1 MKKHTFYYI
10 ALSALAMLAGCS
22 EEDGFGLKPTDGNRS
37 LTAKIEQNDLTRT
50 AVSEE
55 GQVTWTETDAIGIF
69 GTTSQNIQF
78 TYQSSTDN
86 GSSATFRGDF
96 PEEETMENAYYPYQE
111 DAALSGNALTL
122 NLPSEYTYT
131 GNSNAPMLGVKN
143 DDGTFTFKHLTG
155 LLRITINNVPEEAD
169 RFVITSSAAT
179 DAPDI
184 AGQATVADIN
194 AENAALSITANGSK
208 SITYRLGALTEGT
221 GFRTFFVPL
230 PVGEYPQLSV
240 SLYAKDRT
248 DPYFTK
254 TVSDITVRRAVMI
267 DMPILDAQT
276 GAQYVLSENTTE
288 ITESMAEHISVS
300 PDDNTTLIYGSG
312 IAEEDVPQV
321 GDIIFA
327 KPSDSLPYGFLGKV
341 TSISGDAEKGYT
353 IQTGTASLYEAF
365 DKLYI
370 NDTAELVTI
379 TPSTR
384 ANENETEDDLLTGNF
399 GIDEKLEVAYTDKES
414 PYQIEGTLSAGASL
428 QLTVEIDKEKQL
440 KYMAFTFVPFVKAG
454 VEFSVSDGWNEE
466 GEFGDFPLKDYN
478 CGLIMLGGV
487 VPLVP
492 AVQLHLYVQPQ
503 GSFSF
508 TTGIE
513 CEAKGAAGAEFKN
526 NVWESGF
533 NPIKSDEKSPLDFLE
548 SEIKVEG
555 ELFYGFG
562 VELKGK
568 FFNLNNMKMFIQPK
582 AGLKLSGDFTVS
594 SDNTLTWEEKLKDLS
609 IASSNVLSGS
619 AGVDATL
626 LGEDAESVFDFSEVE
641 WGKKEYRILP
651 ILSKLSSQLM
661 EQVSRTETTSSDAL
675 EVRDVSITAEAS
687 GELLTQDAKLHF
699 ELEDAEGNVIRRSS
713 PIEYNVQKDGET
725 QPLKAF
731 FSGLQPD
738 ANYKAYVVIDSP
750 MFSDISEENRVELKT
765 QAVEFDT
772 DTEVSDRE
780 LLIEF
785 YNATGGD
792 NWTNNENWCSDKP
805 IDQWYGVGIGLK
817 GTGVGSINLDNNNL
831 TGTADLR
838 KFKDLVSFACTNNSL
853 TSINASG
860 LKNLEALYLQ
870 NNPALT
876 SVDISGSTKISYL
889 NFYNNNALKTLNISG
904 ATSLTNVQCVE
915 SQLTSLDASNLPN
928 LKQLTCHQNQLTSL
942 NVTGSTKLEYI
953 SCSYNSLMSLNIAGL
968 EELISLSC
976 GNNKLINDL
985 DLSDSEKLKSLGC
998 EHNQLTDLK
1007 LPNSNGLEYLDCCYN
1022 QLTDLNVANK
1032 PSLKTLICHTNKLTN
1047 LNISGSTNIEE
1058 LSCGNNQ
1065 LSSLNVSNLHN
1076 IKTLQC
1082 SNNQITYLD
1091 VANLTTLE
1099 SLWCSTNQ
1107 LTDLNVSRLN
1117 NLSALMCGTNQLK
1130 ELNIANLTNLTSLE
1144 CNKNQLNKLDV
1155 AKLTKLFSLECAENQ
1170 LTELEVEKL
1179 ILLTKLNCSNNKL
1192 SVLNVDNITDINYL
1206 DCSYNSI
1213 AELKV
1218 SHLTKLESF
1227 FCDHNLL
1234 TTLDASTLTEMTQ
1247 FRCGGEPLTKLY
1259 WQEGRYPMSDSVI
1272 GWGEHDAMKYTYP
1285 THPHNYQYP
1294 EFIYK

>member
-10 ALSALAMLAGCS
+10 ALSALAMLTGCS
-22 EEDGFGLKPTDGNRS
+22 EEDGFGLKPIDGNRS
-37 LTAKIEQNDLTRT
+37 LTATIEQNNLSRT

-55 GQVTWTETDAIGIF
+55 GQVSWTETDAIGVF
-69 GTTSQNIQF
+69 GTASQNIRF
-78 TYQSSTDN
+78 AYQSSTGN

-96 PEEETMENAYYPYQE
+96 PEEEPMEQAYYPYQE
-111 DAALSGNALTL
+111 EATLSGNSLTL

-131 GNSNAPMLGVKN
+131 GNSNAPMLGIKN

-155 LLRITINNVPEEAD
+155 LLRITINNVPEEAE

-179 DAPDI
+179 DAPSI
-184 AGQATVADIN
+184 AGQATVTDITADN
-194 AENAALSITANGSK
+194 ASLSITANGSQ
-208 SITYRLGALTEGT
+208 SITYRLGTLIEET

-230 PVGEYPQLSV
+230 PIGEYPQLSV

-805 IDQWYGVGIGLK
+805 IEEWYGVNVNWN
-817 GTGVGSINLDNNNL
+817 GTVGSLYLSNNNL
-831 TGTADLR
+831 TGTADIS
-838 KFKDLVSFACTNNSL
+838 KFPELFTFDCQNNQL
-853 TSINASG
+853 TRINASG
-860 LKNLEALYLQ
+860 AAKLSSLICTKNKLTYL
-870 NNPALT
+870 
-876 SVDISGSTKISYL
+876 DISYASELYQLYCDDNQLTNLDLSGLSKLNFIYCENNKISKIDIPESSNLVYV
-889 NFYNNNALKTLNISG
+889 NCANNQISDLNISNLNTLSLLFCNNNQLRNLQVSNLPELKQLQCVNNQITNLKIDNLPKLEVLACNINQLSNLNLSSFVNLKEIICNDNQLTNLNIANLNKLEKLHCYNNQLANLSTSG
-904 ATSLTNVQCVE
+904 LSNLEELRCENNQLNQLDVSSLTKIKTLWCDNNQLSNLDTSSLTNIEDLSC
-915 SQLTSLDASNLPN
+915 SGNL
-928 LKQLTCHQNQLTSL
+928 LTSL
-942 NVTGSTKLEYI
+942 NVS
-953 SCSYNSLMSLNIAGL
+953 NFAQ
-968 EELISLSC
+968 
-976 GNNKLINDL
+976 
-985 DLSDSEKLKSLGC
+985 LKSLGC
-998 EHNQLTDLK
+998 SENQLTK
-1007 LPNSNGLEYLDCCYN
+1007 LD
-1022 QLTDLNVANK
+1022 
-1032 PSLKTLICHTNKLTN
+1032 I
-1047 LNISGSTNIEE
+1047 
-1058 LSCGNNQ
+1058 
-1065 LSSLNVSNLHN
+1065 SNL
-1076 IKTLQC
+1076 
-1082 SNNQITYLD
+1082 
-1091 VANLTTLE
+1091 ANLETLY
-1099 SLWCSTNQ
+1099 CS
-1107 LTDLNVSRLN
+1107 
-1117 NLSALMCGTNQLK
+1117 K
-1130 ELNIANLTNLTSLE
+1130 
-1144 CNKNQLNKLDV
+1144 
-1155 AKLTKLFSLECAENQ
+1155 NQ
-1170 LTELEVEKL
+1170 LTELEISRL
-1179 ILLTKLNCSNNKL
+1179 IYLRN
-1192 SVLNVDNITDINYL
+1192 L
-1206 DCSYNSI
+1206 DCSN
-1213 AELKV
+1213 
-1218 SHLTKLESF
+1218 
-1227 FCDHNLL
+1227 NLL
-1234 TTLDASTLTEMTQ
+1234 TTLPTSNLTNLYQLDCSDNQLTTLNVSNSINLNNLL
-1247 FRCGGEPLTKLY
+1247 CDNNSLY
-1259 WQEGRYPMSDSVI
+1259 NITLPI
-1272 GWGEHDAMKYTYP
+1272 GFTNYSCTTWGEQDDNKYKFP
-1285 THPHNYQYP
+1285 AHKDGYQYP

>member
-10 ALSALAMLAGCS
+10 ALSALAMLTGCS
-22 EEDGFGLKPTDGNRS
+22 EEDGFGLKPIDGNRS
-37 LTAKIEQNDLTRT
+37 LTATIEQNNLSRT

-55 GQVTWTETDAIGIF
+55 GQVSWTETDAIGVF
-69 GTTSQNIQF
+69 GTASQNIRF
-78 TYQSSTDN
+78 AYQSSTGN

-96 PEEETMENAYYPYQE
+96 PEEEPMEQAYYPYQE
-111 DAALSGNALTL
+111 EATLSGNSLTL

-131 GNSNAPMLGVKN
+131 GNSNAPMLGIKN

-155 LLRITINNVPEEAD
+155 LLRITINNVPEEAE

-179 DAPDI
+179 DAPNI
-184 AGQATVADIN
+184 AGQATVTDITADD
-194 AENAALSITANGSK
+194 ASLSITANGSQ
-208 SITYRLGALTEGT
+208 SITYRLGTLTEET

-230 PVGEYPQLSV
+230 PIGEYPQLSV

-785 YNATGGD
+785 YKATGGD

-805 IDQWYGVGIGLK
+805 IEEWYGIGLRGK
-817 GTGVGSINLDNNNL
+817 NVGVINLDNNNL

-838 KFKDLVSFACTNNSL
+838 KFKNLMSVSCTGNSL
-853 TSINASG
+853 TSIDVSG
-860 LKNLEALYLQ
+860 LEILEFLYC
-870 NNPALT
+870 
-876 SVDISGSTKISYL
+876 
-889 NFYNNNALKTLNISG
+889 NNNK
-904 ATSLTNVQCVE
+904 
-915 SQLTSLDASNLPN
+915 
-928 LKQLTCHQNQLTSL
+928 LTSL
-942 NVTGSTKLEYI
+942 NVSGAKQLEIIHCQYNQLTNIQLVDLPELFQFICDNNKISQLDIAELANLAVIGCAFNQLTSIDVSQLKNLQNLDFAQNQIKSLSISDLPKLSYLRCNFNDMSDLDLTNLPNLENLICGNNLLTSIDLSNFTKLKI
-953 SCSYNSLMSLNIAGL
+953 VDCNSNQLTNLNIANLNKL
-968 EELISLSC
+968 EELDCHNNQLSNLSTSGLTNLKKLHCYNNQLINFGTSSLSNLEELRC
-976 GNNKLINDL
+976 DGNQLKLLDVSNLTHIKTLWCDNNQLSNLDTSSL
-985 DLSDSEKLKSLGC
+985 TNIEDLSCSGNLLTSLNVSNFTQLKSLGC
-998 EHNQLTDLK
+998 SENQLTK
-1007 LPNSNGLEYLDCCYN
+1007 LD
-1022 QLTDLNVANK
+1022 
-1032 PSLKTLICHTNKLTN
+1032 I
-1047 LNISGSTNIEE
+1047 
-1058 LSCGNNQ
+1058 
-1065 LSSLNVSNLHN
+1065 SNL
-1076 IKTLQC
+1076 
-1082 SNNQITYLD
+1082 
-1091 VANLTTLE
+1091 ANLETLY
-1099 SLWCSTNQ
+1099 CS
-1107 LTDLNVSRLN
+1107 
-1117 NLSALMCGTNQLK
+1117 K
-1130 ELNIANLTNLTSLE
+1130 
-1144 CNKNQLNKLDV
+1144 
-1155 AKLTKLFSLECAENQ
+1155 NQ
-1170 LTELEVEKL
+1170 LTELEISRL
-1179 ILLTKLNCSNNKL
+1179 IYLRN
-1192 SVLNVDNITDINYL
+1192 L
-1206 DCSYNSI
+1206 DCSN
-1213 AELKV
+1213 
-1218 SHLTKLESF
+1218 
-1227 FCDHNLL
+1227 NLL
-1234 TTLDASTLTEMTQ
+1234 TTLPTSNLTNLYRLDCSDNQLTTLNVSNSINLNNLL
-1247 FRCGGEPLTKLY
+1247 CDNNSLY
-1259 WQEGRYPMSDSVI
+1259 NITLPI
-1272 GWGEHDAMKYTYP
+1272 GFTNYSCTTWGEQDDNKYKFP
-1285 THPHNYQYP
+1285 AHKDGYQYP

>member
-1 MKKHTFYYI
+1 MKKHTLYYI
-10 ALSALAMLAGCS
+10 ALSALAMLTGCS
-22 EEDGFGLKPTDGNRS
+22 NEENFGLKPTDGNRS
-37 LTAKIEQNDLTRT
+37 LTATIEQNDLSRT

-55 GQVTWTETDAIGIF
+55 GQVTWTETDAIGVF
-69 GTTSQNIQF
+69 GTASQNIRF
-78 TYQSSTDN
+78 TYQSGTDN
-86 GSSATFRGDF
+86 GNSATFRGDF
-96 PEEETMENAYYPYQE
+96 PEEETMEQAYYPYQE
-111 DAALSGNALTL
+111 DATLSGNALTL

-143 DDGTFTFKHLTG
+143 NDGTFTFKHLTG

-169 RFVITSSAAT
+169 RFVITSPGET
-179 DAPDI
+179 DAPDLT
-184 AGQATVADIN
+184 GQATITDIN
-194 AENAALSITANGSK
+194 AEDATLSITANGSK
-208 SITYRLGALTEGT
+208 SITYNLGTLTEET
-221 GFRTFFVPL
+221 GFRTFFIPL

-240 SLYAKDRT
+240 ALYAKDST

-254 TVSDITVRRAVMI
+254 TISDITVRRAVMI

-312 IAEEDVPQV
+312 IAEEDVPQI

-327 KPSDSLPYGFLGKV
+327 KPSESLPYGFLGKV
-341 TSISGDAEKGYT
+341 TRVSGDANKGYT
-353 IQTGTASLYEAF
+353 IQTETASLYEAF

-370 NDTAELVTI
+370 NDTAELVAI

-384 ANENETEDDLLTGNF
+384 TEDTNIVTGDF
-399 GIDEKLEVAYTDKES
+399 GIEKELKVNYTNEES

-454 VEFSVSDGWNEE
+454 AEFSVSDGWNED
-466 GEFGDFPLKDYN
+466 GEFGDLPLKDYN

-533 NPIKSDEKSPLDFLE
+533 NPIESDEESPLDFLT

-568 FFNLNNMKMFIQPK
+568 FFNLDNMKMFIQPK

-609 IASSNVLSGS
+609 ITSSNILSGS

-626 LGEDAESVFDFSEVE
+626 LGEDAESKFDFSEVE
-641 WGKKEYRILP
+641 WGEKEYHILP
-651 ILSKLSSQLM
+651 ILSKLSSYLI
-661 EQVSRTETTSSDAL
+661 EEDSRAETTSPNTP
-675 EVRDVSITAEAS
+675 EYRQVSISTKVS
-687 GELLTQDAKLHF
+687 GELLTK
-699 ELEDAEGNVIRRSS
+699 DAELHIEVENAEGKVVKKSS
-713 PIEYNVQKDGET
+713 PRKYNVKET
-725 QPLKAF
+725 GGILPLQITFTRLEPNA
-731 FSGLQPD
+731 D
-738 ANYKAYVVIDSP
+738 YKAYVVVNSP
-750 MFSDISEENRVELKT
+750 MFSDISEENRVELKS

-772 DTEVSDRE
+772 NDKVSERE

-785 YNATGGD
+785 YKATGGD
-792 NWTNNENWCSDKP
+792 NWINNENWCSDKP
-805 IDQWYGVGIGLK
+805 IWEWYGVGVGLN
-817 GTGVGSINLDNNNL
+817 GTGVGLINLDNNNL

-838 KFKDLVSFACTNNSL
+838 KFKDLVSFNCTNNSL

-860 LKNLEALYLQ
+860 LENLEMIFLQ
-870 NNPALT
+870 NNPALA
-876 SVDISGSTKISYL
+876 SVDISRSTKISNL

-904 ATSLTNVQCVE
+904 ATSLTNVQCVNT
-915 SQLTSLDASNLPN
+915 QLTSLDASNLPN

-953 SCSYNSLMSLNIAGL
+953 SCSYNSLMSLNLADL
-968 EELISLSC
+968 EELTSLSC
-976 GNNKLINDL
+976 SYNQLINGL
-985 DLSDSEKLKSLGC
+985 DLSDSKKLKSLGC
-998 EHNQLTDLK
+998 NHNQLTDLK

-1022 QLTDLNVANK
+1022 QLTDLNVTNK
-1032 PSLKTLICHTNKLTN
+1032 PNLKTLICHTNKLTN

-1065 LSSLNVSNLHN
+1065 LPSLNVSNLHN
-1076 IKTLQC
+1076 IKILQC
-1082 SNNQITYLD
+1082 WNNQITYLD

-1107 LTDLNVSRLN
+1107 LTDLDVSKLS
-1117 NLSALMCGTNQLK
+1117 NLGGLACGTNQLK
-1130 ELNIANLTNLTSLE
+1130 ELNIANLTNLISLE

-1155 AKLTKLFSLECAENQ
+1155 AELTNLTSLECAENQ
-1170 LTELEVEKL
+1170 LTKLEVGKL
-1179 ILLTKLNCSNNKL
+1179 TLLTKLDCSNNKL
-1192 SVLNVDNITDINYL
+1192 SVLNVDNFTNINYL
-1206 DCSYNSI
+1206 NCSNNSI
-1213 AELKV
+1213 AELNV
-1218 SHLTKLESF
+1218 SHLTELESL
-1227 FCDHNLL
+1227 FCVNNLF
-1234 TTLDASTLTEMTQ
+1234 TTLDVSALTKMKQ
-1247 FRCGGEPLTKLY
+1247 FRCGGEPLAKLY
-1259 WQEGRYPMSDSVI
+1259 WQEGRIPMSNSVV
-1272 GWGEHDAMKYTYP
+1272 GWGEYDAMKYRYP